1 MPTPRL
7 SLPYIVQSQAQKEV
21 THAEAL
27 NVLDALVQAA
37 VETRTLSAPPANPI
51 EGALYLVGVNPTGA
65 WSGNGNTLAQWIGGA
80 WAFRSV
86 AEGFRLWLKDEDALI
101 VWTGTAWATYAY
113 ASATEI
119 FTRTASFAVAPTIA
133 GALYRCDATAT
144 PIIASLPLLANVPV
158 GFEAKFRRVDASA
171 NAVTVMPAHNL
182 LTYSEAFDD
191 AAWVKAKLSVQAN
204 AGYAP
209 DNILD
214 AGRLI
219 EDLTSGNHEIRQDFT
234 KAESVVKL
242 VAAIAAKP
250 AGRSEIYLMLDD
262 GTSANRVQIRADLT
276 TGVVGYTNATGTLTL
291 DASGTADLG
300 NGWRLLWLAATL
312 PSASGTYSHR
322 VRLYD
327 GASSSYLGDGTSGV
341 FVSRAQLCHGSALV
355 PYLETT
361 TAAIQ
366 ETIDGAESLALSSQT
381 ATVVVTAAA
390 AEWIAATIADPPSGS
405 LTLGAATASA
415 TDAIAVGAESAAS
428 AASALA
434 VGVDAA
440 ASAFA
445 AIAIG
450 TATTASADAAI
461 ALGDG
466 ASASAANAIAIG
478 DATASAA
485 TAIAI
490 GESASAG
497 NTSAIAIGDN
507 ASATGVDCV
516 AIGHSAVING
526 NYNVG
531 IGLNARFAAS
541 QQCNIGI
548 GYNIN
553 PGINAD
559 ADFDQ
564 NILIG
569 REPLYTAG
577 TVQRNGASSPSNNT
591 LIGYRAISADYNGL
605 ISLASQNALIGYWV
619 AHHAGTGPLTLGN
632 YTVAIG
638 CRLNEVQNTG
648 IADPLTVGNGTI
660 ALGAWNNRNT
670 AGAVTV
676 NDYAITIGYSS
687 NRNAVAAT
695 PLTVGAR
702 SITIG
707 NGNNYDSGGIIGEN
721 AIAIG
726 SECDVSAESGVA
738 IGRSCVVAKANAVAI
753 GKGQTAVNSGELA
766 FGPAAG
772 HGMVTY
778 VLAATTT
785 DGSTAELTTDGAN
798 FITIPAGKVFCF
810 EAFQTTWNRTDGAHQ
825 VCRFSCGVI
834 KDSAGTTTLLKA
846 PTVIASDGAENQVT
860 FAADDAND
868 RLAVTI
874 TGKAAKTIETRV
886 IVTGAFL
893 SL

>member
-37 VETRTLSAPPANPI
+37 VETRALSVPPANPV

-65 WSGNGNTLAQWIGGA
+65 WSGHGNALAQWIGGA
-80 WAFRSV
+80 WAFRAV
-86 AEGFRLWLKDEDALI
+86 AEGFRVWLKDEKTLI
-101 VWTGTAWATYAY
+101 IWTGTAWATYPY
-113 ASATEI
+113 ASASET
-119 FTRTASFAVAPTIA
+119 FTRTASFAVLPTIA
-133 GALYRCDATAT
+133 GALHRCDATGGA
-144 PIIASLPLLANVPV
+144 IIASLPLLADVPV
-158 GFEAKFRRVDASA
+158 GFQAQFRRLDAGA
-171 NAVTVMPAHNL
+171 NAVTLMPAHNL
-182 LTYSEAFDD
+182 LPYSEAFDD

-214 AGRLI
+214 ADRLI
-219 EDLTSGNHEIRQDFT
+219 EDTTSGNHEIRQDFT
-234 KAESVVKL
+234 KAAGVTKL
-242 VAAIAAKP
+242 VAAIAARP
-250 AGRSEIYLMLDD
+250 AGRSQIYLMLDD
-262 GTSANRVQIRADLT
+262 GTATNRVQIRVDLT
-276 TGVVGYTNATGTLTL
+276 GGTIEYSNAAGTLTL

-300 NGWRLLWLAATL
+300 SGWRLLWLAATL
-312 PSASGTYSHR
+312 PSASGTYAHR

-327 GASSSYLGDGTSGV
+327 GASSSYAGDGASGV
-341 FVSRAQLCHGSALV
+341 FLSRADLCHGSTPI

-361 TAAIQ
+361 IAAIQ
-366 ETIDGAESLALSSQT
+366 ETIAGADSYALSSQT
-381 ATVVVTAAA
+381 ETVVLSAGA
-390 AEWIAATIADPPSGS
+390 AEWTAATVADPPAGAV
-405 LTLGAATASA
+405 TLGNAEASAANALAAGEGATASA
-415 TDAIAVGAESAAS
+415 A
-428 AASALA
+428 
-434 VGVDAA
+434 
-440 ASAFA
+440 A

-450 TATTASADAAI
+450 AAAAASGVTSLALGETASATAE
-461 ALGDG
+461 
-466 ASASAANAIAIG
+466 NAIAIG
-478 DATASAA
+478 DATASSA

-490 GESASAG
+490 GEGASAS

-507 ASATGVDCV
+507 ASVTGVDCV
-516 AIGHSAVING
+516 AIGHAVSLSG

-531 IGLNARFAAS
+531 IGLNAKFAAS

-548 GYNIN
+548 GYNVN

-577 TVQRNGASSPSNNT
+577 TVQRNGGSAPSNNT

-687 NRNAVAAT
+687 NRNSVAAT
-695 PLTVGAR
+695 PLAVGAR

-707 NGNNYDSGGIIGEN
+707 NGNNYDSGGVIGEN

-753 GKGQTAVNSGELA
+753 GKGQTAVNAGELA
-766 FGPAAG
+766 FGTSAS

-785 DGSTAELTTDGAN
+785 DASTVELTTDGAN
-798 FITIPAGKVFCF
+798 FIAIPAGKVFCF

-825 VCRFSCGVI
+825 VCRFSGGVI
-834 KDSAGTTTLLKA
+834 KNSTGTTTLVKA
-846 PTVIASDGAENQVT
+846 PSVIANDGAENQIA
-860 FAADDAND
+860 FSADDTND
-868 RLAVTI
+868 RLAVKI
-874 TGKAAKTIETRV
+874 TGKAAKTIETQV
-886 IVTGAFL
+886 MITGAFL
-893 SL
+893 SI

>member
-37 VETRTLSAPPANPI
+37 VETRALAAPPPNPI

-65 WSGNGNTLAQWIGGA
+65 WSDRGNTLAQWIGGA
-80 WAFRSV
+80 WAFRGV

-101 VWTGTAWATYAY
+101 VWTGTAWATYPY
-113 ASATEI
+113 ASAAET
-119 FTRTASFAVAPTIA
+119 FTRTASFAVSPTIA
-133 GALYRCDATAT
+133 GALYRCDATAAA
-144 PIIASLPLLANVPV
+144 IIASLPLLATVPL
-158 GFEAKFRRVDASA
+158 GFEAKFRRDDASA
-171 NAVTVMPAHNL
+171 NAVIVMPAHNL

-209 DNILD
+209 DNVLD
-214 AGRLI
+214 ADRLI

-234 KAESVVKL
+234 KASGVVKL

-262 GTSANRVQIRADLT
+262 GSSTNRVQIRADLT
-276 TGVVGYTNATGTLTL
+276 TGTIGYSNAAGTLTL

-312 PSASGTYSHR
+312 PAAAGAYAHR
-322 VRLYD
+322 IRLYD
-327 GASSSYLGDGTSGV
+327 GAASSYLGDGTSGV
-341 FVSRAQLCHGSALV
+341 FLSRAHLCNGSAPI

-361 TAAIQ
+361 TAPIQ
-366 ETIDGAESLALSSQT
+366 ETIGGTDSLALSSQST
-381 ATVVVTAAA
+381 TVVLTAGA
-390 AEWIAATIADPPSGS
+390 AEWAATAIEDPAEGS
-405 LTLGAATASA
+405 VTLGAATAAAANALAAGDGA
-415 TDAIAVGAESAAS
+415 TAS
-428 AASALA
+428 AA
-434 VGVDAA
+434 
-440 ASAFA
+440 A

-450 TATTASADAAI
+450 AAAAASGVTSL
-461 ALGDG
+461 ALGE
-466 ASASAANAIAIG
+466 SASATAENAIAIG
-478 DATASAA
+478 DATASSAA
-485 TAIAI
+485 AIAI
-490 GESASAG
+490 GESASASS
-497 NTSAIAIGDN
+497 TSAIAIGDT

-516 AIGHSAVING
+516 AIGHAVSLSG

-531 IGLNARFAAS
+531 IGLNAKFAAS

-553 PGINAD
+553 PGVNAD
-559 ADFDQ
+559 PDFDQ

-569 REPLYTAG
+569 REVIYTAG
-577 TVQRNGASSPSNNT
+577 TVQRNGASSPNNNI
-591 LIGYRAISADYNGL
+591 LIGYRPVSADYNGL

-648 IADPLTVGNGTI
+648 IADPLTVGNGAI

-687 NRNAVAAT
+687 NRNAVAGT

-707 NGNNYDSGGIIGEN
+707 NGNNYDSGGVIGEN

-726 SECDVSAESGVA
+726 SECDVSADSGIA
-738 IGRSCVVAKANAVAI
+738 IGRSCVVAKANAIAL
-753 GKGQTAVNSGELA
+753 GKAQTVVNAGELA
-766 FGPAAG
+766 FGPAAS
-772 HGMVTY
+772 HGMVTC
-778 VLAATTT
+778 VLAGTTT
-785 DGSTAELTTDGAN
+785 DGSTAELTTDGTN
-798 FITIPAGKVFCF
+798 FITIPVGKVFCF
-810 EAFQTTWNRTDGAHQ
+810 EAFQTTWNRTDGAYQ
-825 VCRFSCGVI
+825 VCRFSGGVI
-834 KDSAGTTTLLKA
+834 KNSAGTVTLVKA
-846 PTVIASDGAENQVT
+846 PTVIASDGTENQVT

-874 TGKAAKTIETRV
+874 TGKAGKTIETRV

-893 SL
+893 GV

>member
-37 VETRTLSAPPANPI
+37 VETRSLSVPPANPI

-65 WSGNGNTLAQWIGGA
+65 WAGRGNTLAQWIGGA

-86 AEGFRLWLKDEDALI
+86 AEGFRLWLKDEGALI
-101 VWTGTAWATYAY
+101 VWTGTAWATYPY
-113 ASATEI
+113 ASAAEI
-119 FTRTASFAVAPTIA
+119 FTRTASFAVSPTIG
-133 GALYRCDATAT
+133 GATYRCDATAGA
-144 PIIASLPLLANVPV
+144 IIASLPLLANVPL
-158 GFEAKFRRVDASA
+158 GLEAKFRRLDASA

-209 DNILD
+209 DNVLD
-214 AGRLI
+214 ADRLI

-234 KAESVVKL
+234 KAEGVVKL
-242 VAAIAAKP
+242 VAAIAAKS

-262 GTSANRVQIRADLT
+262 GTATNRVQIRADLT
-276 TGVVGYTNATGTLTL
+276 TGVVGYSNAAGTLTL
-291 DASGTADLG
+291 DAYASADLG
-300 NGWRLLWLAATL
+300 NGWRLLWFAATL
-312 PSASGTYSHR
+312 PSASGTYAHR
-322 VRLYD
+322 IRLYD
-327 GASSSYLGDGTSGV
+327 GAASSYLGDGASGV
-341 FVSRAQLCHGSALV
+341 FLSRAQLCHGSALV

-366 ETIDGAESLALSSQT
+366 ETIDGADSLALSSQT
-381 ATVVVTAAA
+381 ETVVLTAAA
-390 AEWIAATIADPPSGS
+390 AEWIAATIADPSAGS
-405 LTLGAATASA
+405 VTIGSATASA
-415 TDAIAVGAESAAS
+415 TNALAAGEGATAS
-428 AASALA
+428 AA
-434 VGVDAA
+434 
-440 ASAFA
+440 A

-450 TATTASADAAI
+450 AAAAASGVASLALGETASVTAE
-461 ALGDG
+461 
-466 ASASAANAIAIG
+466 NAIAIG
-478 DATASAA
+478 DATASSA

-490 GESASAG
+490 GEGASAS

-516 AIGHSAVING
+516 AIGRAASLSG

-577 TVQRNGASSPSNNT
+577 SVQRNGASAPSNNT

-687 NRNAVAAT
+687 NRNAVAGT

-707 NGNNYDSGGIIGEN
+707 NGNNYDSGGVVGEN

-726 SECDVSAESGVA
+726 SECDVSGDSGIA
-738 IGRSCVVAKANAVAI
+738 IGRTCVVAKQNAVVV
-753 GKGQTAVNSGELA
+753 GKGQTAANAGELA
-766 FGPAAG
+766 FGPAAS

-785 DGSTAELTTDGAN
+785 DGSTVELTTDGTN
-798 FITIPAGKVFCF
+798 FIAIPAGKVFCF
-810 EAFQTTWNRTDGAHQ
+810 EAFQTSWNRADGAHQ

-834 KDSAGTTTLLKA
+834 KNSAGTVTLVKA
-846 PTVIASDGAENQVT
+846 PTVIASDGTEYQVT
-860 FAADDAND
+860 FAADDVGD

-874 TGKAAKTIETRV
+874 AGLAGKTIETRV

-893 SL
+893 TL